1 MVWSHASPGEEGEAA
16 DTEKTHSLHLAL
28 TQVRYVQP
36 VSFAQIAGGSPRGK
50 NVPTGEQMNLARKTR
65 TLAAAAAMAT
75 LFSMPITAQQVQ
87 VDPGLQAYTPVQ
99 GVSGAIKSVGSDTM
113 NNLMTLWAEKFT
125 RMYPNITVEI
135 EGKGSSTAPPALIAG
150 AANFGPMSRAMKDSE
165 IDAFEAKFGYKPT
178 MIRAGIDML
187 AVYVHKDNPIALR
200 GLSLEEVDAIFS
212 STRKGG
218 AGEGIRTWGQ
228 LGLTGEWA
236 DTPISVYGR
245 NSASGTYGYF
255 KKHALFKG
263 DFKDSVK
270 EQPGS
275 ASVVQAV
282 ASDRFAVGYSGIGY
296 KTADVVAVPLKG
308 KSGTMVSPVPDSVS
322 SYPLAR
328 FLQFYVNVKPG
339 TDLDPL
345 RREFIRLVFSQE
357 GQEVVM
363 KDGYL
368 SVSSQIAARELASVG
383 VVSASA
389 EAVAQRRK

>member
-1 MVWSHASPGEEGEAA
+1 
-16 DTEKTHSLHLAL
+16 
-28 TQVRYVQP
+28 
-36 VSFAQIAGGSPRGK
+36 
-50 NVPTGEQMNLARKTR
+50 MNLGRKTR

-75 LFSMPITAQQVQ
+75 LFSLPGIAQQVE
-87 VDPGLQAYTPVQ
+87 VDAGLPAYTPVQ

-125 RMYPNITVEI
+125 RMYPNVTVEI

-165 IDAFEAKFGYKPT
+165 IDAFEEKFGYKPT
-178 MIRAGIDML
+178 MIRSGIDML
-187 AVYVHKDNPIALR
+187 AVYVHKDNPIATR

-218 AGEGIRTWGQ
+218 AGADVSTWGQ

-236 DTPISVYGR
+236 DKPISAYGR

-296 KTADVVAVPLKG
+296 KTADVVAVPLQG
-308 KSGTMVSPVPDSVS
+308 KSGTMVSPTPDAVS

-328 FLQFYVNVKPG
+328 FLQFYVNARPG
-339 TDLDPL
+339 SDLDPL
-345 RREFIRLVFSQE
+345 RREFIRLVFSVE
-357 GQEVVM
+357 GQEVVV

-368 SVSSQIAARELASVG
+368 PVSAQIAARELASVG
-383 VVSASA
+383 VVPDSA
-389 EAVAQRRK
+389 EAMAQRRK